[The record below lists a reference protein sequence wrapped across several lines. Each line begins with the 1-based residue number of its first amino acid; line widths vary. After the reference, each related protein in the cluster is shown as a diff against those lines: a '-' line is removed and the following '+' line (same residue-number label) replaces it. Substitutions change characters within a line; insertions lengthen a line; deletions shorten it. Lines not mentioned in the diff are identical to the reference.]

1 MARLPVARGAW
12 RLALHGDFMPPVS
25 AAGWRLR
32 HRGPHSRI
40 FELTDTDAVL
50 AKLIRPRSRPRD
62 DLRKYGY
69 CQALREHRGALQ
81 LQALGLAT
89 PKMRGWGICTTPFS
103 SYESVLFMRDLAPFT
118 SALTLIR
125 EESSAARRL
134 RFLARFA
141 DQLATLHGSGWIH
154 KDCHFDNVCLVD
166 DDRLVWIDTDIRRA
180 DRRKARRDGLRKTL
194 RLLETTAR
202 GALSAAEWKAFRD
215 HLHNALTRWP
225 DGEYLAHEVS

>member
-1 MARLPVARGAW
+1 MARLPMTPGAW
-12 RLALHGDFMPPVS
+12 RLWLDADFVPPAS
-25 AAGWRLR
+25 AGEWQLR
-32 HRGPHSRI
+32 HRGPHSLI
-40 FELTDTDAVL
+40 LDLADTDHAL

-69 CQALREHRGALQ
+69 SQALREYRGAQQ
-81 LQALGLAT
+81 LQWLGLAT
-89 PKMRGWGICTTPFS
+89 PDMRGWGVCLTPFS
-103 SYESVLFMRDLAPFT
+103 SFESVLFMRDLAPFT

-125 EESSAARRL
+125 EERNRARRL
-134 RFLARFA
+134 RFLERFA

-180 DRRKARRDGLRKTL
+180 SRPSAARDGLRKTL
-194 RLLETTAR
+194 KLLDTTAR
-202 GALSAAEWKAFRD
+202 GALSASEWKAFRE
-215 HLHNALTRWP
+215 HLRAALRRWP